1 MTELRRA
8 DAADVPALQ
17 RIASAAYSPYLS
29 RMGGHRP
36 GPLDADYA
44 AAVEAAETWVAC
56 VDGPP
61 VGFLVLTDDPTDDD
75 ALVLDNV
82 AVLPAHHG
90 VGVGRALLALAEDR
104 AIARGC
110 RRIRLFTHVT
120 MVENQA
126 LYERIGYAET
136 HRGGEDGLVR
146 VFYEKAL

>member
-29 RMGGHRP
+29 RMGGQRP

-44 AAVEAAETWVAC
+44 AAVATSETWVAC

-61 VGFLVLTDDPTDDD
+61 VGFLVLADDPTDDD

-90 VGVGRALLALAEDR
+90 TGIGRALLGLAEDR

-126 LYERIGYAET
+126 LYEGIGYVET
-136 HRGGEDGLVR
+136 HRGGEAGLVR

>member
-1 MTELRRA
+1 VIELRRA

-29 RMGGHRP
+29 RMGGQRP

-44 AAVEAAETWVAC
+44 AAVETAETWVAR

-61 VGFLVLTDDPTDDD
+61 VGFLVLADDPRDDD
-75 ALVLDNV
+75 VLVLENV
-82 AVLPAHHG
+82 AVLPAHTG
-90 VGVGRALLALAEDR
+90 VGIGRALLERAEDR
-104 AIARGC
+104 ALARGR

-126 LYERIGYAET
+126 LYERIGYVES
-136 HRGGEDGLVR
+136 HRGGEDGSTL
-146 VFYEKAL
+146 VFYEKVL